1 VRRVL
6 AARDTRRTVAALGT
20 FGVLLVVAAAI
31 VVVAGSDRPLPQRA
45 FLTGT
50 WPAVLAHR
58 GASAD
63 APENTLEAF
72 SLALDMGADILELDV
87 HATSDGVPVVIHD
100 DTIDRTSEGTG
111 RVAALTLA
119 ELRQY
124 DFGYAFSRDGG
135 ATHPYRGKGV
145 RIPTLEEVL
154 ARLPRA
160 RVNAEIK
167 QLAPVIERQVWE
179 VVQRTHAEDR
189 VLITATPEAMVRWL
203 AVAGERTAVV
213 TDTNEAGRFVGSV
226 VAKLAVY
233 RPAGDMVQLPLAWK
247 LGSTTIP
254 LDTPEIV
261 ARAHS
266 LGLRIDYWTI
276 DDDTTMRRLFTLG
289 ADAVTTDHPDR
300 AVKVL
305 ESLGLRRRR

>member
-1 VRRVL
+1 MSPAV
-6 AARDTRRTVAALGT
+6 ATRGALG
-20 FGVLLVVAAAI
+20 VLIVITAVI
-31 VVVAGSDRPLPQRA
+31 VVIAGSDRPLPDRA
-45 FLTGT
+45 FLAGT
-50 WPAVLAHR
+50 WPAVVAHR

-63 APENTLEAF
+63 APENTIEAF

-100 DTIDRTSEGTG
+100 DTIDRTSDGAG

-119 ELRQY
+119 ELRRY
-124 DFGYAFSRDGG
+124 DFGYAFSPDGG
-135 ATHPYRGKGV
+135 ASHPYRGEGV

-154 ARLPRA
+154 EKLPRA

-167 QLAPVIERQVWE
+167 QVAPVIEQQVWE
-179 VVQRTHAEDR
+179 VVQRQHAADR
-189 VLITATPEAMVRWL
+189 VLITATPEAMGRWL
-203 AVAGERTAVV
+203 AAAGDRTAVV
-213 TDTNEAGRFVGSV
+213 TDADEAGRFVGSV
-226 VAKLAVY
+226 VAKRASY

-266 LGLRIDYWTI
+266 LGLRINYWTI
-276 DDDTTMRRLFTLG
+276 DDETTMRRLFTLG
-289 ADAVTTDHPDR
+289 ADAITTNHPDL

-305 ESLGLRRRR
+305 KSLGLRKP

>member
-1 VRRVL
+1 VSRTI
-6 AARDTRRTVAALGT
+6 ATRGALG
-20 FGVLLVVAAAI
+20 VLIVITAVI
-31 VVVAGSDRPLPQRA
+31 VVVAGSDRPLPDRA
-45 FLTGT
+45 FLAGT
-50 WPAVLAHR
+50 WPAVVAHR

-100 DTIDRTSEGTG
+100 DMIERTSDGAG

-119 ELRQY
+119 ELRRY
-124 DFGYAFSRDGG
+124 DFGYAFSPDGG
-135 ATHPYRGKGV
+135 ASHPYRGQGV

-154 ARLPRA
+154 EKLPRA

-167 QLAPVIERQVWE
+167 QVAPVIERQVWE
-179 VVQRTHAEDR
+179 VVQRQHAEDR
-189 VLITATPEAMVRWL
+189 VLITATPEAMGRWL
-203 AVAGERTAVV
+203 AAAGDRTAVV
-213 TDTNEAGRFVGSV
+213 TDADEAGRFVGSV
-226 VAKLAVY
+226 VAKRASY

-261 ARAHS
+261 AHAHS

-276 DDDTTMRRLFTLG
+276 DDETTMRRLFTLG
-289 ADAVTTDHPDR
+289 ADAITTNHPDH

-305 ESLGLRRRR
+305 KSLGLRNP

>member
-1 VRRVL
+1 VSRTT
-6 AARDTRRTVAALGT
+6 ATRAALS
-20 FGVLLVVAAAI
+20 VLIVITAVM
-31 VVVAGSDRPLPQRA
+31 VVVAGSDRRLPHRP
-45 FLTGT
+45 FLAGT
-50 WPAVLAHR
+50 WPAVVAHR

-87 HATSDGVPVVIHD
+87 HETSDGVPVVIHD
-100 DTIDRTSEGTG
+100 DTIDRTSDGAG

-119 ELRQY
+119 ELRRY
-124 DFGYAFSRDGG
+124 DFGYAFSPDGG
-135 ATHPYRGKGV
+135 ASHPYRGEGV

-154 ARLPRA
+154 EKLPRA

-167 QLAPVIERQVWE
+167 QVTWDIERQVWE
-179 VVQRTHAEDR
+179 VVRRQHAEDR
-189 VLITATPEAMVRWL
+189 ILITATPETMRRWL
-203 AVAGERTAVV
+203 TVAGDRTAVV
-213 TDTNEAGRFVGSV
+213 TDADEAGRFVGSV
-226 VAKLAVY
+226 VAKRAFY

-266 LGLRIDYWTI
+266 LNLRIDYWTI
-276 DDDTTMRRLFTLG
+276 DDDMTMRRLFTLG
-289 ADAVTTDHPDR
+289 ADAITTNRPDH

-305 ESLGLRRRR
+305 RSLGLRNP